1 MGTYAEL
8 KIFVL
13 DTKIDL
19 TDACSHSYVT
29 EKSHLRGESK
39 CSLPHFR
46 SPGAWANSLLNC

>member
-8 KIFVL
+8 EIFVL

-29 EKSHLRGESK
+29 EKTHLRGKSQNVH
-39 CSLPHFR
+39 CST
-46 SPGAWANSLLNC
+46 SGAQLRGQILY